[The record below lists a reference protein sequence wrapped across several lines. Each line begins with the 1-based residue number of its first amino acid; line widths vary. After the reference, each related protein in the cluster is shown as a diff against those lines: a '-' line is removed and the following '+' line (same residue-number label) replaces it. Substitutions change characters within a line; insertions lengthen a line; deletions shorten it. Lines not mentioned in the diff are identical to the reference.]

1 MRLIILYIYDIC
13 ISKFVN
19 KTRTGKLPSFAG
31 RSVGFV
37 NNDGAEAM
45 GSLCARLNFYNNI
58 FLIIMV
64 KFQEKVC

>member
-1 MRLIILYIYDIC
+1 MISYIC

-19 KTRTGKLPSFAG
+19 KTRTGKLPSFAIAG
-31 RSVGFV
+31 RPAGFV
-37 NNDGAEAM
+37 NNDGAEAREAFVQ
-45 GSLCARLNFYNNI
+45 GLKFYNNI

>member
-1 MRLIILYIYDIC
+1 MIIYIC

-19 KTRTGKLPSFAG
+19 KTRTGKLPSFTIAG
-31 RSVGFV
+31 QPAGFV
-37 NNDGAEAM
+37 NNDGWRPE
-45 GSLCARLNFYNNI
+45 GPEGLRVGLTFYSNI

>member
-1 MRLIILYIYDIC
+1 MISYIC

-19 KTRTGKLPSFAG
+19 KTRTGKLPRFAIA
-31 RSVGFV
+31 RRPAGFV
-37 NNDGAEAM
+37 NNDGAEARE
-45 GSLCARLNFYNNI
+45 AFDNTI